1 MSIPTTFE
9 FQVTWADLDANRHL
23 KNTGYLDY
31 AAQSRFLYF
40 AAGGFG
46 QQQFAELNIGP
57 ATLSETITYKRE
69 LRHLEKF
76 KVHLSC
82 SGHNAKGSKFVFH
95 NEIVASDGHTRAI
108 VETLFIWFD
117 LGKRKSISAPDHLL
131 ELMLQLP
138 KSDQFTELA

>member
-57 ATLSETITYKRE
+57 RDSKRDHYIQAGAASLRKVQSASEL
-69 LRHLEKF
+69 LRTQRQRF
-76 KVHLSC
+76 QVC
-82 SGHNAKGSKFVFH
+82 
-95 NEIVASDGHTRAI
+95 I
-108 VETLFIWFD
+108 
-117 LGKRKSISAPDHLL
+117 P
-131 ELMLQLP
+131 Q
-138 KSDQFTELA
+138 